1 MIRIKALASLVDKDS
16 RLVDIGTDH
25 ALLPIYLYENE
36 ITKNVTGSDIS
47 SNALEF
53 AKNNLKKHNLSDK
66 IKLIV
71 SDGFTNLNDEY
82 DTAVISGMGTDTIKK
97 ILDRENLPKKLIIS
111 SHKNVDKLRLFMN
124 KKGYKIIKE
133 ITLKDND
140 IYYDMIKYEK
150 GIEILSNYDILVGKS
165 NDTEYKLYIL
175 DKYKKIYKK
184 SKNDKYLEYIN
195 IIERKQDWEK
205 N

>member
-36 ITKNVTGSDIS
+36 ITKKVTGSDIS

-133 ITLKDND
+133 ITLKNND

-150 GIEILSNYDILVGKS
+150 GIETLSNYDILVGKS

-175 DKYKKIYKK
+175 DKYKRIYKK

-195 IIERKQDWEK
+195 IIERKQD
-205 N
+205 

>member
-1 MIRIKALASLVDKDS
+1 MIRIKTLASLVDKDS

-36 ITKNVTGSDIS
+36 ITKKVTGSDIS

-150 GIEILSNYDILVGKS
+150 GIETLSNYDILVGKS

-175 DKYKKIYKK
+175 DKYKRIYKK

-195 IIERKQDWEK
+195 IIERKQD
-205 N
+205 

>member
-16 RLVDIGTDH
+16 KLVDIGTDH

-53 AKNNLKKHNLSDK
+53 AKVNLEKHKLSDK

-71 SDGFTNLNDEY
+71 SDGFDNLDDEY

-124 KKGYKIIKE
+124 KKGYKITKE
-133 ITLKDND
+133 IIIKDNN
-140 IYYDMIKYEK
+140 IYYDIIKYEK
-150 GIEILSNYDILVGKS
+150 GKEILNNYDILVGKS
-165 NDTEYKLYIL
+165 NDSEYKLYVL
-175 DKYKKIYKK
+175 DKYKKIYAK
-184 SKNDKYLEYIN
+184 SKNNKYLEYIN
-195 IIERKQDWEK
+195 IIERKQD
-205 N
+205 

>member
-16 RLVDIGTDH
+16 KLVDIGTDH
-25 ALLPIYLYENE
+25 GYLPIYLYENE
-36 ITKNVTGSDIS
+36 ITKNVAGSDIS
-47 SNALEF
+47 SNSLEF

-71 SDGFTNLNDEY
+71 SDGFTDLNDEY

-150 GIEILSNYDILVGKS
+150 GIETLNNYDILVGKS

-195 IIERKQDWEK
+195 IIERKQD
-205 N
+205 

>member
-16 RLVDIGTDH
+16 KLIDIGTDH

-53 AKNNLKKHNLSDK
+53 AKVNIEKHKLSDK

-71 SDGFTNLNDEY
+71 SDGFDNLDDEY

-124 KKGYKIIKE
+124 KKGYKITKE
-133 ITLKDND
+133 IIIKDNN
-140 IYYDMIKYEK
+140 IYYDIIKYEK
-150 GIEILSNYDILVGKS
+150 GKEILSNYDILVGKS
-165 NDTEYKLYIL
+165 NDSEYRLYVL
-175 DKYKKIYKK
+175 DKYKKIYAK
-184 SKNDKYLEYIN
+184 SKNNKYLEYIN
-195 IIERKQDWEK
+195 IIERKQD
-205 N
+205 

>member
-16 RLVDIGTDH
+16 GLVDIGTDH

-36 ITKNVTGSDIS
+36 ITKKVTGSDIS

-111 SHKNVDKLRLFMN
+111 SHKNVDKLRLF
-124 KKGYKIIKE
+124 KKKKCYKIIKE

-150 GIEILSNYDILVGKS
+150 GIETLSNYDILVGKS

-175 DKYKKIYKK
+175 DKYKRIYKK

-195 IIERKQDWEK
+195 IIERKQD
-205 N
+205 

>member
-16 RLVDIGTDH
+16 KLIDIGTDH
-25 ALLPIYLYENE
+25 ALLPIYLYENK

-53 AKNNLKKHNLSDK
+53 AKVNLEKHKLSDK

-71 SDGFTNLNDEY
+71 SDGFDNLDDEY
-82 DTAVISGMGTDTIKK
+82 DTTVISGMGTDTIKK

-124 KKGYKIIKE
+124 KKGYKITKE
-133 ITLKDND
+133 IIIKDNN
-140 IYYDMIKYEK
+140 IYYDIIKYEK
-150 GIEILSNYDILVGKS
+150 GKEILSNYDILVGKS
-165 NDTEYKLYIL
+165 NDSEYKLYVL
-175 DKYKKIYKK
+175 DKYKKIYAK
-184 SKNDKYLEYIN
+184 SKNNKYLEYIN
-195 IIERKQDWEK
+195 IIERKQD
-205 N
+205 

>member
-16 RLVDIGTDH
+16 GLVDIGTDH

-36 ITKNVTGSDIS
+36 ITKKVTGSDIS

-150 GIEILSNYDILVGKS
+150 GIENLSNYDILVGKS

-175 DKYKKIYKK
+175 DKYKRIYKK

-195 IIERKQDWEK
+195 IIERKQD
-205 N
+205 

>member
-16 RLVDIGTDH
+16 KLIDIGTDH
-25 ALLPIYLYENE
+25 ALLPTYLYENE

-53 AKNNLKKHNLSDK
+53 AKVNLEKHKLSDK

-71 SDGFTNLNDEY
+71 SDGFDNLDDEY

-124 KKGYKIIKE
+124 KKGYKITKE
-133 ITLKDND
+133 IIIKDNN
-140 IYYDMIKYEK
+140 IYYDIIKYEK
-150 GIEILSNYDILVGKS
+150 GKEILSNYDILVGKS
-165 NDTEYKLYIL
+165 NDSEYKLYVL
-175 DKYKKIYKK
+175 DKYKKIYAK
-184 SKNDKYLEYIN
+184 SKNNKYLEYIN
-195 IIERKQDWEK
+195 IIERKQD
-205 N
+205 

>member
-36 ITKNVTGSDIS
+36 ITKKVTGSDIS

-150 GIEILSNYDILVGKS
+150 GIETLSNYDILVGKS

-175 DKYKKIYKK
+175 DKYKRIYKK

-195 IIERKQDWEK
+195 IIEKKQD
-205 N
+205 

>member
-16 RLVDIGTDH
+16 GLVDIGTDH
-25 ALLPIYLYENE
+25 ALLPIYLYENK
-36 ITKNVTGSDIS
+36 ITKKVTGSDIS

-150 GIEILSNYDILVGKS
+150 GIETLSNYDILVGKS

-175 DKYKKIYKK
+175 DKYKRIYKK

-195 IIERKQDWEK
+195 IIERKQD
-205 N
+205 

>member
-16 RLVDIGTDH
+16 GLVDIGTDH

-36 ITKNVTGSDIS
+36 ITKKVTGSDIS

-150 GIEILSNYDILVGKS
+150 GIETLSNYDILVGKS
-165 NDTEYKLYIL
+165 NDIEYKLYIL
-175 DKYKKIYKK
+175 DKYKRIYKK

-195 IIERKQDWEK
+195 IIERKQD
-205 N
+205 

>member
-16 RLVDIGTDH
+16 KLIDIGTDH

-53 AKNNLKKHNLSDK
+53 AKVNLEKHKLSDK

-71 SDGFTNLNDEY
+71 SDGFDNLDDEY

-124 KKGYKIIKE
+124 KKGYKITKE
-133 ITLKDND
+133 IIIKDNN
-140 IYYDMIKYEK
+140 IYYDIIKYEK
-150 GIEILSNYDILVGKS
+150 GKEILSNYDILVGKS
-165 NDTEYKLYIL
+165 NDSEYKLYVL
-175 DKYKKIYKK
+175 DKYKKIYAK
-184 SKNDKYLEYIN
+184 SKNNKYLDYIN
-195 IIERKQDWEK
+195 IIERKQD
-205 N
+205 

>member
-16 RLVDIGTDH
+16 KLIDIGTDH

-36 ITKNVTGSDIS
+36 ITKNITGSDIS

-53 AKNNLKKHNLSDK
+53 AKVNLEKHKLSDK

-71 SDGFTNLNDEY
+71 SDGFDNLDDEY

-124 KKGYKIIKE
+124 KKGYKITKE
-133 ITLKDND
+133 INIKDNN
-140 IYYDMIKYEK
+140 IYYDIIKYEK
-150 GIEILSNYDILVGKS
+150 GKEILSNYDILVGKS
-165 NDTEYKLYIL
+165 NDSEYKLYGL
-175 DKYKKIYKK
+175 DKYKKIYAK
-184 SKNDKYLEYIN
+184 SKNNKYLEYIN
-195 IIERKQDWEK
+195 IIERKQD
-205 N
+205 

>member
-36 ITKNVTGSDIS
+36 ITKKVTGSDIS

-150 GIEILSNYDILVGKS
+150 RIETLSNYDILVGKS

-175 DKYKKIYKK
+175 DKYKRIYKK

-195 IIERKQDWEK
+195 IIERKQD
-205 N
+205 

>member
-16 RLVDIGTDH
+16 GLVDIGTDH

-36 ITKNVTGSDIS
+36 ITKKVTGSDIS

-150 GIEILSNYDILVGKS
+150 GIETLSNYDILVGKS

-175 DKYKKIYKK
+175 DKYKRIYKK

-195 IIERKQDWEK
+195 IIERKQD
-205 N
+205 

>member
-16 RLVDIGTDH
+16 RLIDIGTDH

-36 ITKNVTGSDIS
+36 ITKKVTGSDIS

-150 GIEILSNYDILVGKS
+150 GIETLSNYDILVGKS

-175 DKYKKIYKK
+175 DKYKRIYKK

-195 IIERKQDWEK
+195 IIERKQD
-205 N
+205 

>member
-36 ITKNVTGSDIS
+36 ITKKVTGSDIS

-97 ILDRENLPKKLIIS
+97 ILDRNNLPKKLIIS
-111 SHKNVDKLRLFMN
+111 SHKNVDELRLFMN

-150 GIEILSNYDILVGKS
+150 GIETLSNYDILVGKS

-175 DKYKKIYKK
+175 DKYKRIYKK

-195 IIERKQDWEK
+195 IIERKQD
-205 N
+205 

>member
-16 RLVDIGTDH
+16 KLIDIGTDH
-25 ALLPIYLYENE
+25 ALLPIYLYENK

-53 AKNNLKKHNLSDK
+53 AKVNLEKHKLSDN

-71 SDGFTNLNDEY
+71 SDGFDNLDDEY

-124 KKGYKIIKE
+124 KKGYKITKE
-133 ITLKDND
+133 IIIKDNN
-140 IYYDMIKYEK
+140 IYYDIIKYEK
-150 GIEILSNYDILVGKS
+150 GKEILSNYDILVGKS
-165 NDTEYKLYIL
+165 NDSEYKLYVL
-175 DKYKKIYKK
+175 DKYKKIYAK
-184 SKNDKYLEYIN
+184 SKNNKYLEYIN
-195 IIERKQDWEK
+195 IIERKQD
-205 N
+205 

>member
-36 ITKNVTGSDIS
+36 ITKKVTGSDIS

-97 ILDRENLPKKLIIS
+97 ILDRENLPKKLIIAR
-111 SHKNVDKLRLFMN
+111 HKNVDKLRLFMN

-150 GIEILSNYDILVGKS
+150 GIETLSNYDILVGKS

-175 DKYKKIYKK
+175 DKYKRIYKK

-195 IIERKQDWEK
+195 IIERKQD
-205 N
+205 

>member
-16 RLVDIGTDH
+16 GLVDIGTDH

-36 ITKNVTGSDIS
+36 ITKKVTGSDIS

-124 KKGYKIIKE
+124 KKGYESIDE
-133 ITLKDND
+133 
-140 IYYDMIKYEK
+140 MIGLAHGE
-150 GIEILSNYDILVGKS
+150 L
-165 NDTEYKLYIL
+165 
-175 DKYKKIYKK
+175 
-184 SKNDKYLEYIN
+184 
-195 IIERKQDWEK
+195 
-205 N
+205 

>member
-36 ITKNVTGSDIS
+36 ITKKVTGSDIS

-150 GIEILSNYDILVGKS
+150 GVETLSNYDILVGKS

-175 DKYKKIYKK
+175 DKYKRIYKK

-195 IIERKQDWEK
+195 IIERKQD
-205 N
+205 

>member
-36 ITKNVTGSDIS
+36 ITKKVTGSDIS

-97 ILDRENLPKKLIIS
+97 ILDIDNIPNKLIIS
-111 SHKNVDKLRLFMN
+111 SHKNVDELRLFMN
-124 KKGYKIIKE
+124 EKGYKIIKE
-133 ITLKDND
+133 IVLQEND
-140 IYYDMIKYEK
+140 IFYDIIKYEK
-150 GIEILSNYDILVGKS
+150 GNEILNKYELLVGKS
-165 NDTEYKLYIL
+165 NNLEYEKHLL
-175 DKYKKIYKK
+175 EKYKIIYNK
-184 SKNDKYLEYIN
+184 SKNKKYLEYIN
-195 IIERKQDWEK
+195 IIERKLD
-205 N
+205 